1 MAERLRVLELGT
13 GVASAYAAKLMGD
26 AGADVVKVESP
37 GGDPARERGP
47 FPDGRPDPERS
58 GMFLALNL
66 NKRGITL
73 DVASERGELDRLL
86 AWADVLVHDLRAS
99 AAAAAGL
106 DAAALRTG
114 HPHLVTLAITPFG
127 QTGPYAEYEAEELTV
142 ANAGGWAYVC
152 PATSTDPSLPPL
164 KVFGDQCALMS
175 AIAGATAALAAAREA
190 RRSGVGEYIDLSEQA
205 YVASVLE
212 GGLPMY
218 EYVGQVTA
226 RHHKRMLIPWRI
238 FDAEDGPVFLVCVEQ
253 DQWER
258 LVEFMG
264 HPDWADLPTFA
275 GQAERAENDDM
286 VHLFVQEFVGTWR
299 AHEFYHQGQAH
310 RICIAPVMSLRDLAE
325 NEHLR
330 ARGFFVEVGEGDAR
344 MEYLAPAA
352 LTTSGRASMRPAPRL
367 GEHNGAF
374 EATPRAVRPAGGEPR
389 LPLAG
394 IRVLDLTWAWAGP
407 FCTMN
412 LAHLGAE
419 VIRIESAKRADL
431 YRRLRI
437 RDDEWG
443 DDLDTSGMFNQW
455 NQGKASVSVDLGHAD
470 GIEIVKRLVAESD
483 VVVQNFATGVME
495 RLGLGYDTLR
505 AINPRIILASITGYG
520 QTGPYRH
527 YMGYGPAMPPLTG
540 LSMATGY
547 VGGGPEEFG
556 LSMPDPTA
564 GITAAMSVVA
574 ALLRRDETGMGDHL
588 DVTLWE
594 ATGVLNMEGWMQ
606 YVMTGTEPERMG
618 NRSIHMAPHGC
629 FPCAGEDAW
638 VSIACRS
645 DPEWR
650 ALACHIDPVLAGD
663 GRFASLADRKAN
675 EDALEGVV
683 AGWTAGRDRWEV
695 TRLLQ
700 GDGIAAFPAMT
711 ARDIVGDGH
720 LEARGFIER
729 LEHPKVGRRA
739 HAGIPWLF
747 HVRQNG
753 VASPAPCLGAD
764 TDRCLREILGL
775 SERDIADYYRRGAI
789 GV

>member
-1 MAERLRVLELGT
+1 MRQTTEEGPWRNGSESSNWAPAWRPRT
-13 GVASAYAAKLMGD
+13 RRSSWAD
-26 AGADVVKVESP
+26 AGADVVKVESA

-47 FPDGRPDPERS
+47 FPDGGPDPERS
-58 GMFLALNL
+58 GVFLALNL

-86 AWADVLVHDLRAS
+86 AWADLLIHDLRAS
-99 AAAAAGL
+99 AAAVAGL
-106 DAAALRTG
+106 DAVALRTA
-114 HPHLVTLAITPFG
+114 HPNLVTLAVTPFG

-175 AIAGATAALAAAREA
+175 GIAGATAALAAAREA

-218 EYVGQVTA
+218 EYMGQVMA

-275 GQAERAENDDM
+275 GQAERAENEDM

-352 LTTSGRASMRPAPRL
+352 LTKSGRAAIRRPAPRL
-367 GEHNGAF
+367 GGHNGTIDIA
-374 EATPRAVRPAGGEPR
+374 PRPARPARGEPR
-389 LPLAG
+389 PPLAG

-455 NQGKASVSVDLGHAD
+455 NQGKASVSVDLGHRRRHRDRQAARGRERRGGAELRHGRHGAAWPWLRHPARHQSPHHPGQHHRLRPDRALPPLHGLRPRHAAAD
-470 GIEIVKRLVAESD
+470 GAVDGHGIRRRW
-483 VVVQNFATGVME
+483 TGGVRALDAGSNRRDHGGDE
-495 RLGLGYDTLR
+495 RRLG
-505 AINPRIILASITGYG
+505 
-520 QTGPYRH
+520 
-527 YMGYGPAMPPLTG
+527 
-540 LSMATGY
+540 
-547 VGGGPEEFG
+547 
-556 LSMPDPTA
+556 
-564 GITAAMSVVA
+564 AAQA
-574 ALLRRDETGMGDHL
+574 RRDRR
-588 DVTLWE
+588 W
-594 ATGVLNMEGWMQ
+594 AT
-606 YVMTGTEPERMG
+606 TST
-618 NRSIHMAPHGC
+618 
-629 FPCAGEDAW
+629 
-638 VSIACRS
+638 
-645 DPEWR
+645 
-650 ALACHIDPVLAGD
+650 
-663 GRFASLADRKAN
+663 
-675 EDALEGVV
+675 
-683 AGWTAGRDRWEV
+683 
-695 TRLLQ
+695 
-700 GDGIAAFPAMT
+700 
-711 ARDIVGDGH
+711 
-720 LEARGFIER
+720 
-729 LEHPKVGRRA
+729 
-739 HAGIPWLF
+739 
-747 HVRQNG
+747 
-753 VASPAPCLGAD
+753 
-764 TDRCLREILGL
+764 
-775 SERDIADYYRRGAI
+775 
-789 GV
+789 